1 MAENGIF
8 NVVPLF
14 KRTFKIDIKR
24 TVEDKRIKEIRY

>member
-8 NVVPLF
+8 IVVLLF

-24 TVEDKRIKEIRY
+24 TVENKRIKEIRY